1 MFRRLSGLCLSIFL
15 FFGGVAWSEESQ
27 VIAKVGP
34 YTLSKAD
41 FEKEM
46 ERNPQLK
53 VLLTLK
59 PEIKEVLVKRWVE
72 VTLLALAGEEEGL
85 LKDPEVKAQI
95 EEQTRMILAQNYYE
109 RKVLKGLKVSDSDLQ
124 KYYMKHKK
132 EYRTPERVK
141 ARHIL
146 IQVPEKADPEV
157 QKAALKKAEDLRR
170 KLLAGADFSELAR
183 KYSEDPGTRDKGGD
197 LGFFSRGQMVSEFEE
212 AVFKLKVGEISP
224 PIKTRFGYH
233 LVQVEAKIPSQEQP
247 YEEVKDRVRQ
257 DLLEAKKAQRMEAL
271 MAELRQKY
279 PVKIRMEN
287 LP

>member
-15 FFGGVAWSEESQ
+15 LFGGVVWSEEAR
-27 VIAKVGP
+27 VIARVGP

-53 VLLTLK
+53 VLLSLK

-72 VTLLALAGEEEGL
+72 VTL
-85 LKDPEVKAQI
+85 
-95 EEQTRMILAQNYYE
+95 
-109 RKVLKGLKVSDSDLQ
+109 
-124 KYYMKHKK
+124 
-132 EYRTPERVK
+132 
-141 ARHIL
+141 
-146 IQVPEKADPEV
+146 
-157 QKAALKKAEDLRR
+157 
-170 KLLAGADFSELAR
+170 FSELAR

-197 LGFFSRGQMVSEFEE
+197 LGFFSRGQMVPEFEE
-212 AVFKLKVGEISP
+212 VVFKLKVGEISP

-233 LVQVEAKIPSQEQP
+233 LVRVEAKIPSREQT

-271 MAELRQKY
+271 MAELRRKY
-279 PVKIRMEN
+279 PVEIRMEN

>member
-15 FFGGVAWSEESQ
+15 LFGGVAWSEEAQ

-34 YTLSKAD
+34 YILSKAD

-53 VLLTLK
+53 VLLSLK

-109 RKVLKGLKVSDSDLQ
+109 RKVLRGLKVSDSDLQ
-124 KYYMKHKK
+124 QYYLKHKK
-132 EYRTPERVK
+132 EYRIPERVK

-146 IQVPEKADPEV
+146 IRVPEKADSKA

-197 LGFFSRGQMVSEFEE
+197 LGFFSRGQMVPEFEE
-212 AVFKLKVGEISP
+212 VVFKLKVGEISP

-233 LVQVEAKIPSQEQP
+233 LVRVEAKIPSREQT

-271 MAELRQKY
+271 MAELRRKY
-279 PVKIRMEN
+279 PVEIRMEN